1 MALSVCCVK
10 SPCCVGIHSKQSVS
24 KGLGTSGLVFVFVVL
39 LLCSEKHVLW
49 IYFPSPA
56 STIRSWQP

>member
-10 SPCCVGIHSKQSVS
+10 SCCVGTHMKQSVS

-39 LLCSEKHVLW
+39 LLCSEK
-49 IYFPSPA
+49 
-56 STIRSWQP
+56 